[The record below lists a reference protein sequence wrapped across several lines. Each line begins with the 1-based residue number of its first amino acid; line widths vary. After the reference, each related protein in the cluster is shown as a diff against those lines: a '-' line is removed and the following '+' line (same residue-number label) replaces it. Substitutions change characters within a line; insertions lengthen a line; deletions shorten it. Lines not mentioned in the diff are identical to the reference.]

1 MSFGEI
7 FPVSGYWW
15 IDLATLVV
23 VASILLYLARGTA
36 HDILIGLTRSL
47 ASSLRLAQRAL
58 QRSADQ
64 LIRAADGAAL
74 LVVSEHQQRLA
85 FRELTQLRS
94 DIDRALSE
102 FPSLRSRINV
112 QVERVEDDYRNKPDQ
127 PVPPGS
133 WGELVERV
141 ASIRAESDPAL
152 QHTLEAIQHSIEQVG
167 RRLAEHYRED
177 SHQAAQ
183 SLDQLRPT
191 WNHLDTTLENID
203 TRVRE
208 LGERVDATM
217 RRLRRFETVRNQRG
231 TALHRFRGWL
241 LLSFAVSGFLLVVGV
256 VIGLVNF
263 HLIHIP
269 LAETF
274 GANATTGPFAT
285 PPLIALTMTTAQVAL
300 ALIIA
305 DTARLTH
312 LVPATA
318 RMSKKG
324 RRGLLIGTSLLLVL
338 LAMTEAGLAFMRDT
352 ITLEAEWLARELE
365 QGIITGQ
372 PEIRLV
378 PSLAQM
384 AMGFV
389 LPLSFIALAPALE
402 SFFQTGRV
410 AVLLVAGLLSRL
422 TSTLLRLL
430 ARLISSAG
438 HLGAYLYDLL
448 IAVPLS
454 LERRFRRR
462 EPNLGG
468 DDRT

>member
-1 MSFGEI
+1 
-7 FPVSGYWW
+7 
-15 IDLATLVV
+15 
-23 VASILLYLARGTA
+23 
-36 HDILIGLTRSL
+36 LTRSL
-47 ASSLRLAQRAL
+47 ASGLRLAQRAL
-58 QRSADQ
+58 RQSAEQ
-64 LIRAADGAAL
+64 LIRAADNAAL

-94 DIDRALSE
+94 DIDRALGE
-102 FPSLRSRINV
+102 FPSVRSRLGT
-112 QVERVEDDYRNKPDQ
+112 QVERVEDDYRNKPEQ
-127 PVPPGS
+127 PVPPAS

-191 WNHLDTTLENID
+191 WNRVDSTLETLE
-203 TRVRE
+203 TRLRE
-208 LGERVDATM
+208 LGERVDATT

-231 TALHRFRGWL
+231 RALRRFRGWL
-241 LLSFAVSGFLLVVGV
+241 ILNFSVSGFLLLVGAL
-256 VIGLVNF
+256 IGLVNF

-274 GANATTGPFAT
+274 GSNATTGPFST
-285 PPLIALTMTTAQVAL
+285 PPLVALTMTTAQLAL

-318 RMSKKG
+318 RMSKGG
-324 RRGLLIGTSLLLVL
+324 RRGLLAGASLLLVL
-338 LAMTEAGLAFMRDT
+338 LAVTEAGLAFMRDT

-372 PEIRLV
+372 PAIRLV

-410 AVLLVAGLLSRL
+410 ALLLVAGGLSRI
-422 TSTLLRLL
+422 TSMLLRLL

-438 HLGAYLYDLL
+438 HLAAYLYDLL

-462 EPNLGG
+462 EPALGG
-468 DDRT
+468 DDGK